1 MTIDVTREEFEA
13 RVGVLEREV
22 EGEKMVTRY
31 ILEQSRRNGDD
42 LAAVKSRLDR
52 VEARLDRVET
62 RLDRVEQKVDALGGA
77 FDRFRRELPKIVA
90 ETVREVLRERDG
102 GRKPAFK
109 AAAAACRRS
118 CPAPRSAIRTDSSSD
133 QL

>member
-1 MTIDVTREEFEA
+1 MTVEVTRAEFEA

-102 GRKPAFK
+102 
-109 AAAAACRRS
+109 RS
-118 CPAPRSAIRTDSSSD
+118 
-133 QL
+133 